1 MLCPR
6 CANEK
11 TKVLKTI
18 KSDTNE
24 RFRRCTKCGYTF
36 VSIELIKV
44 DEWAKRYILETQKGL
59 FDEKLYS

>member
-18 KSDTNE
+18 KSDINE

-44 DEWAKRYILETQKGL
+44 DEWAKHYILETQKGL
-59 FDEKLYS
+59 FDEKFYS